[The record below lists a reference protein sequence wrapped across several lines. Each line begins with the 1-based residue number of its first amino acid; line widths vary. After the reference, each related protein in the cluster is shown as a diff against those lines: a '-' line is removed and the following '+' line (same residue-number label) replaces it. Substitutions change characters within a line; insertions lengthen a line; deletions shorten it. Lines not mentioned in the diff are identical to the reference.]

1 MKKIAPLIIFALALV
16 LLQNSTRIHQWL
28 SPIPTEQLNNNDV
41 ILYSTRW
48 CPYCAKTRD
57 FFHYAD
63 IPFTEYD
70 IEESASHF
78 KEYQQYGGNGV
89 PLIVIGPTII
99 RGYDP
104 AAIRAAIQSLS
115 TPTNPIAADN
125 TK

>member
-16 LLQNSTRIHQWL
+16 LLQNSTRIHQSL
-28 SPIPTEQLNNNDV
+28 SPIPTELLNNNDV

-57 FFHYAD
+57 FFHYAN

-89 PLIVIGPTII
+89 PLIVIGRTII

-104 AAIRAAIQSLS
+104 AAIRAAIEALS
-115 TPTNPIAADN
+115 PPTSRIKTHND
-125 TK
+125 K